1 MEGKVMR
8 AWLITSAAAAA
19 LAACSPS
26 GGSGNAN
33 GGGTG
38 AGGISYGP
46 GGATQANAQWTP
58 FVQSFI
64 DGWFKLDPAFAVYQG
79 KHEFDGRLP
88 DWSNAG
94 LQRQADFLKSGI
106 AKAQG
111 FSDSSLTP
119 QQRFERDYLIKV
131 AQGKLFWLTDADQP
145 HTNPAYYVGG
155 GLDPNVYL
163 ARPYADLPT
172 RMKAV
177 IRMFDNV
184 PAAAANIRANLK
196 TPMPA
201 SFIDY
206 GVAAFNGFADFYAHD
221 AGQAFAG
228 VKDPALQK
236 QFAAS
241 STNASKAMRDIATW
255 LQSQRGSATTNFALG
270 ADRFSRML
278 ETTEDVDI
286 PLDQLEAIGKADL
299 AKNQSALKDACA
311 KFAPGAT
318 IEACTRKMQ
327 DDKPAGGP
335 VEAARR
341 QIPMLKQF
349 VLSHDLV
356 TIPGTEQAK
365 VEEAPPYNRQNS
377 AYIDPPGPFDKGIP
391 SVYYIAP
398 PDPSWP
404 KAEQE
409 AFIPGKAD
417 LLFTTVHEV
426 MPGHFVQFLHA
437 NRSPSIFGRL
447 FVGYA
452 YAEGW
457 AHYAEQMMWDAGLG
471 NGDPETHIG
480 QLSNA
485 LLRDCRFLS
494 AIGMHA
500 HGMTQAQSEEMFETQ
515 CFQDKGNAKQQ
526 AARGT
531 YDPAYLNYTMGKL
544 MIMKLRADWTATRG
558 GRKAWK
564 AFNDQFLS
572 YGGPPIPLV
581 RQAMMNEREARA
593 AF

>member
-1 MEGKVMR
+1 MNR
-8 AWLITSAAAAA
+8 AVLVATAAAIGLGGCQASNNPGNQTAA
-19 LAACSPS
+19 I
-26 GGSGNAN
+26 
-33 GGGTG
+33 T
-38 AGGISYGP
+38 YGP
-46 GGATQANAQWTP
+46 GGAKAANAQWTP
-58 FVQSFI
+58 FVNDFLN
-64 DGWFKLDPAFAVYQG
+64 GWFKLDPAFAVYEG
-79 KHEFDGRLP
+79 KHEFDGQLP

-94 LQRQADFLKSGI
+94 LRRQVDYLNAAI

-111 FSDSSLTP
+111 FSDAQLTP

-184 PAAAANIRANLK
+184 PATAANIRANLK

-201 SFIDY
+201 SFVDY
-206 GVAAFNGFADFYAHD
+206 GVAAFNGFADFYGSD
-221 AGQAFAG
+221 AKQAFTG
-228 VKDPALQK
+228 VKDAALQQ

-241 STNASKAMRDIATW
+241 SAKASKAMRDIATW
-255 LQSQRGSATTNFALG
+255 LQSQKPTATTNFALG
-270 ADRFSRML
+270 GARFSRML
-278 ETTEDVDI
+278 AATEDVDT

-299 AKNQSALKDACA
+299 AKNQAALKDACA

-318 IEACTRKMQ
+318 IEACTKKMQ
-327 DDKPAGGP
+327 DDKPIGGP

-437 NRSPSIFGRL
+437 NRSPSLFGRL

-457 AHYAEQMMWDAGLG
+457 AHYGEQMMWDAGLG

-480 QLSNA
+480 QLTNA

-500 HGMTQAQSEEMFETQ
+500 HGMTQAQSEQMFETQ
-515 CFQDKGNAKQQ
+515 CYQDKGSAQQQ

-581 RQAMMNEREARA
+581 RQAMMNEATAKA